1 MTQYGIQLYSVYDKA
16 EADPKATIE
25 KIASIGYKYVETAG
39 FYGLSAVDFKAIVDG
54 AGLKVSGGHIGFD
67 EAERDFAGIVNYL
80 HTIECEN
87 YIVPWADW
95 NADFTRNI
103 ELINKYQPLLKK
115 EGINLM
121 FHNHSDEFLPIGP
134 NGESAIE
141 AMLKET
147 DIKLEIDTY
156 WAFVAGAD
164 PVKFITDNKD
174 RINFIHLKDGTQ
186 SGNGKPL
193 GRGEAPVLKVR
204 DAAVKLGFTMVV
216 ENEGGGSDS
225 LDEAAECYNFLASNK

>member
-1 MTQYGIQLYSVYDKA
+1 
-16 EADPKATIE
+16 
-25 KIASIGYKYVETAG
+25 
-39 FYGLSAVDFKAIVDG
+39 
-54 AGLKVSGGHIGFD
+54 
-67 EAERDFAGIVNYL
+67 
-80 HTIECEN
+80 
-87 YIVPWADW
+87 
-95 NADFTRNI
+95 
-103 ELINKYQPLLKK
+103 
-115 EGINLM
+115 M

-164 PVKFITDNKD
+164 PVKFITDNND

-204 DAAVKLGFTMVV
+204 DTAVKLGFTMVV

-225 LDEAAECYNFLASNK
+225 LDEATECYNFLASNK